1 MSIGA
6 LLGIAFLLNLS
17 AMVLVWVLAFRIKN
31 NSIVDIAWS
40 ALFSLLALVYALLG
54 NGYPMRRAIMAG
66 MVILW
71 SLRLAFHLCRRI
83 SSLHPV
89 EEGRYVEL
97 RKKWA
102 GKLKRSFFWFFQLQ
116 GLLNTFLSLPFLL
129 AAQNPDPK
137 LSILE
142 FMGVVLWLIAL
153 IGEAV
158 ADRQLNQFKKNSQ
171 NKGKVCQ
178 DGLWRYSRH
187 PNYFFEWLVW
197 VSYFVFALGSPFGV
211 FTIYCPLAM
220 LYFLLRVT
228 GIPMT
233 EEQAI
238 RTKGDVYREYQRTT
252 NAFFPWFRRGTC

>member
-1 MSIGA
+1 MSIGV

-40 ALFSLLALVYALLG
+40 ALFSLLALVYAFLG
-54 NGYPMRRAIMAG
+54 KGYLMRRVMMAG
-66 MVILW
+66 MVVLW
-71 SLRLAFHLCRRI
+71 SLRLTFHLYRRI
-83 SSLHPV
+83 AELHPV
-89 EEGRYVEL
+89 EEGRYIQL
-97 RKKWA
+97 REEWA
-102 GKLKRSFFWFFQLQ
+102 GKLKSNFFWFFQFQ

-129 AAQNPDPK
+129 ASYNPDPNF
-137 LSILE
+137 SILE
-142 FMGVVLWLIAL
+142 FVGVALWFVAL
-153 IGEAV
+153 IGEAI
-158 ADRQLNQFKKNSQ
+158 ADRQLGEFKKKPQ
-171 NKGKVCQ
+171 NKGLVCQ
-178 DGLWRYSRH
+178 EGLWHYSRH

-197 VSYFVFALGSPFGV
+197 LSFFVFALGSPFGLA
-211 FTIYCPLAM
+211 TIYCPLAM

-238 RTKGDVYREYQRTT
+238 RTKGDLYREYQRTT

>member
-17 AMVLVWVLAFRIKN
+17 AMVLVWVLAVRIKN

-40 ALFSLLALVYALLG
+40 ALFCLLALVYALLS
-54 NGYPMRRAIMAG
+54 NGYPIRRAIMAG

-71 SLRLAFHLCRRI
+71 GLRLAFHLYRRI
-83 SSLHPV
+83 SRLHPV
-89 EEGRYVEL
+89 EEGRYVQL
-97 RKKWA
+97 RKEWA
-102 GKLKRSFFWFFQLQ
+102 GKLKSSFFWFFQFQ

-129 AAQNPDPK
+129 ACQNRDPK
-137 LSILE
+137 FSILE
-142 FMGVVLWLIAL
+142 FTGVALWLVAL
-153 IGEAV
+153 IGEV
-158 ADRQLNQFKKNSQ
+158 IADRQLAEFKKKPQ
-171 NKGKVCQ
+171 NKGQVCQ
-178 DGLWRYSRH
+178 EGLWHYSRH

-197 VSYFVFALGSPFGV
+197 LSFFVFALGSPFGLA
-211 FTIYCPLAM
+211 TIYCPLAM